1 MKATD
6 ESISPAELE
15 RLQQDLERRVKRA
28 VEAYEAET
36 DGPLELDM
44 SFVPDEG
51 HGPADE
57 KLGDKIAS
65 IVEDFHRMPAIE
77 ASKVRVHKV
86 TALDSD
92 EDGRAVVRI
101 QYDYPD
107 Y

>member
-15 RLQQDLERRVKRA
+15 RLQQDLERRVEKA
-28 VEAYEAET
+28 VEAYEAEAG
-36 DGPLELDM
+36 GPLELDM

-51 HGPADE
+51 HGPGDE
-57 KLGDKIAS
+57 DLAAKVAS
-65 IVEDFHRMPAIE
+65 MVDAFHRTPAIE
-77 ASKVRVHKV
+77 ASGVRVHKV